1 MVAGAQLPFRH
12 FRFLHGP
19 HRLAYA
25 QVLCKPC
32 GSAAALG
39 AAAQLATTMRSALSG
54 PQQNASFADALA
66 ELATPLLAEYGGT
79 VKEVD
84 GVMTARAALAAKEM
98 Q

>member
-1 MVAGAQLPFRH
+1 
-12 FRFLHGP
+12 
-19 HRLAYA
+19 
-25 QVLCKPC
+25 
-32 GSAAALG
+32 
-39 AAAQLATTMRSALSG
+39 MRSALSG

-84 GVMTARAALAAKEM
+84 GVMTALLALAAKEM